1 LHASPRLGAASRK
14 QIGKQLSKGV
24 EADNSSNIANHP
36 TFQQQAA
43 LIDQLLTMNKRLY
56 QRVDALETKL
66 SNILKGHVDVDT
78 DINEVL
84 GVTGDEDVPR
94 TPEKRRITAP
104 TFYKDTWYTGDASN
118 PRSWAVLT
126 GALRHKNFDM
136 KSVVA
141 YMKIFLYDG
150 FVLENTYGRYRDY
163 VIAIGRNA
171 VDVIL
176 GFLRDRSIS
185 SRGTNV
191 VLTELRTFHSAGELN
206 HLIVSYRWLVA
217 VGRLKILIL
226 LP

>member
-1 LHASPRLGAASRK
+1 
-14 QIGKQLSKGV
+14 
-24 EADNSSNIANHP
+24 
-36 TFQQQAA
+36 
-43 LIDQLLTMNKRLY
+43 
-56 QRVDALETKL
+56 
-66 SNILKGHVDVDT
+66 
-78 DINEVL
+78 
-84 GVTGDEDVPR
+84 
-94 TPEKRRITAP
+94 
-104 TFYKDTWYTGDASN
+104 
-118 PRSWAVLT
+118 
-126 GALRHKNFDM
+126 LRHKNFDM